1 MTRVKEFSHFFA
13 IFLMAEVQLVMP
25 LSAVKVEVVF
35 RFGNFAFQHKA
46 TQNQMFCLS
55 LYLLFF
61 VCYRYNYCIVCFRV
75 VFYIYSYVN
84 TDKD

>member
-61 VCYRYNYCIVCFRV
+61 VCYRYNYCIVYFRV
-75 VFYIYSYVN
+75 AFCI
-84 TDKD
+84 